1 MTSEFAEAVR
11 QFVQDKGIPNEL
23 IFKGIEEFLLA
34 AYKKTFGTSDNAI
47 VKINE
52 EENGV
57 NIYAQKMIVD
67 EDDYYDPVSEIVLKE
82 AQELNPQAEIGDELL
97 IEIEPK
103 EFDRAAIQ
111 SAKQRAKQY
120 LRDIQKDT
128 LYSEYKDKVNEVI
141 IGYYQR
147 ERNGTIFVDLGKSGG
162 NPSSKKPKPSRAL
175 SSRRPD

>member
-57 NIYAQKMIVD
+57 NIYAQKND
-67 EDDYYDPVSEIVLKE
+67 C
-82 AQELNPQAEIGDELL
+82 
-97 IEIEPK
+97 
-103 EFDRAAIQ
+103 
-111 SAKQRAKQY
+111 
-120 LRDIQKDT
+120 
-128 LYSEYKDKVNEVI
+128 
-141 IGYYQR
+141 
-147 ERNGTIFVDLGKSGG
+147 
-162 NPSSKKPKPSRAL
+162 
-175 SSRRPD
+175 